1 MQELTFSTMI
11 AVFEEIFG
19 RGLLWVMVAAAVLVT
34 AAYLYVLIR
43 DRAVSWRKFLWAQVA
58 MPFGAIA
65 AVLFVQN
72 VTSSG
77 FGDIGGPIDVI
88 VLLLVAVAGAGG
100 AAVLVY
106 TAQSLLRGQAA
117 KPITRPSLFGP
128 SARSAPHGR
137 RWRIVR
143 VARDGAGRKRVW
155 KSCRN
160 MPKRFML
167 CRRLSWISST
177 GLTAQRAMCCARS
190 VRMTGASAGFLPCA
204 PRIAPIRWRCR
215 GCH

>member
-1 MQELTFSTMI
+1 MQELTLSTMI

-88 VLLLVAVAGAGG
+88 VLLLVAVAGAVG
-100 AAVLVY
+100 AAILVY
-106 TAQSLLRGQAA
+106 TAQSLLRGKAA
-117 KPITRPSLFGP
+117 KP
-128 SARSAPHGR
+128 
-137 RWRIVR
+137 
-143 VARDGAGRKRVW
+143 
-155 KSCRN
+155 
-160 MPKRFML
+160 
-167 CRRLSWISST
+167 
-177 GLTAQRAMCCARS
+177 
-190 VRMTGASAGFLPCA
+190 
-204 PRIAPIRWRCR
+204 
-215 GCH
+215 